1 MASKSILSVK
11 LAMGVA
17 SIHLVRLV
25 SARISDWTP
34 SAKLAISGES
44 VELANYSMAA
54 VALMDVETFKF
65 QKSMY
70 SKKFLYSSNWRY

>member
-1 MASKSILSVK
+1 MK
-11 LAMGVA
+11 LAIGVA

-34 SAKLAISGES
+34 SAKFAISGES
-44 VELANYSMAA
+44 VAFANYSRAC
-54 VALMDVETFKF
+54 VVLKDVETFKF

-70 SKKFLYSSNWRY
+70 SKKFLYSSN